1 MPEEKIKSSDSR
13 YLEKLEFDEKLRKG
27 WLNFFVT
34 NFRVVLLF
42 IALISAWGIYAFFEL
57 PRESNPEV
65 KIPIAVVVTA
75 YPGAGPS
82 DVEELVTKK
91 VETAIGGVSGVE
103 KITSRSANSLS
114 AVTVEFSADQE
125 LTEAIRSVRDKV
137 ADIERDLPEDASEP
151 QVSEISFDDRP
162 IMSIALSGPFD
173 ALELRSQ
180 ADRIKDEL
188 EKIEGVREVNISGGD
203 EREISVSYDPGSLAA
218 MGITME
224 KANGAIRAGAQ
235 AIASGNFDSQ
245 GFTYPVRVDAR
256 FTDAQSL
263 GKLPIA
269 HTAEG
274 ALITLSDVAK
284 VEEKAVKRT
293 TISRLSTE
301 GSAPQQAVTIDVVK
315 RSGGSIIEIADRSRE
330 KVAEMVAQM
339 PAGTRFDVTTD
350 FAKYIREDFDRLTHD
365 FLLTLSLV
373 FAILFLIVGLK
384 EALVAGLAVPLVFFV
399 SFGVMLSTGIS
410 LNFLS
415 IFSLILALGLLVD
428 DAIVVVSATKQ
439 YLKTGKFTP
448 EEAVLLVLN
457 DFKVVLTTTTLATT
471 WAFLPLLLA
480 TGMIGEFIKSIPIT
494 VSVTLI
500 SSLLIALMIN
510 HPLAAVLER
519 VRFTKAI
526 FLLSVFSLTAF
537 SLILL
542 YKGGFGGYAAGS
554 LALIG
559 ALKLVRWYGFGGK
572 EILRKNKELSA
583 REWKSADLIK
593 EKLRTQGEGHSS
605 LTGRLIHGI
614 ADFDRLIPFYER
626 TLRKILASKKRRAA
640 TLAATFTLFLAAVAL
655 PVTGIVQSEFFPVSD
670 EDTIYVTLEGP
681 IGLSL
686 DQTDLLAARAEEK
699 VLPYKEVKNFATIV
713 GQAIKLDGS
722 SEHKSSAATIIVTLQ
737 DKERR
742 NRTSYELADAMRED
756 LLLLEGAKVT
766 VESVR
771 GGPPAGAAFEA
782 RISGQDLPT
791 LERIALDLKA
801 QLDSIEG
808 VSSSEISL
816 RSAPAE
822 YTFALEPQRLE
833 LYSLSPVAVG
843 SFLRT
848 AISGTEVTTLTKNGE
863 DTDIVARFDEKE
875 IPTLDAL
882 GNLEIINSQG
892 TAVLLRDVAKIELRP
907 SVESITRIDGE
918 RAVTLSAGV
927 SGKTNPAAVL
937 KQFQEKVMAEY
948 ALPSGYDLSYGGENE
963 QNAESVK
970 SILRAMLV
978 AAVLIISTL
987 VIQFNSFIKPLIVLV
1002 TLPLALIGVF
1012 AGMAIFGVNLSFPG
1026 LIGILALFGIVVK
1039 NAIILID
1046 KINLNIRFGIPFEE
1060 AVIDAGKSRLEA
1072 IFITSI
1078 CTIAGIIPITL
1089 SNELWTA
1096 LGSAVIFGLSV
1107 SSLLT
1112 LLIVPV
1118 MYVSFVKEN

>member
-1 MPEEKIKSSDSR
+1 MSEEKLKSSDSR
-13 YLEKLEFDEKLRKG
+13 YLEKLEFREELRKG

-34 NFRVVLLF
+34 NFRVVLLL
-42 IALISAWGIYAFFEL
+42 IALISAWGLYAFFEL

-65 KIPIAVVVTA
+65 KIPIAMVVTA

-91 VETAIGGVSGVE
+91 IETAIGGVSGVE

-114 AVTVEFSADQE
+114 AVTVEFSADQD

-137 ADIERDLPEDASEP
+137 ADINSDLPEDATEA

-173 ALELRSQ
+173 ALELRAQ
-180 ADRIKDEL
+180 AEKIQDEL
-188 EKIEGVREVNISGGD
+188 EKIEGVREVNVSGGD
-203 EREISVSYDPGSLAA
+203 ERELSVSYDPGKLAA
-218 MGITME
+218 LGVTIE
-224 KANGAIRAGAQ
+224 QANAAIRSSSHAM
-235 AIASGNFDSQ
+235 ASGNFDSQ
-245 GFTYPVRVDAR
+245 GFTYPIRVDAR
-256 FTDAQSL
+256 FTDARSL
-263 GKLPIA
+263 GDLPVG
-269 HTAEG
+269 HKSGG
-274 ALITLSDVAK
+274 ALILLSDVAK
-284 VEEKAVKRT
+284 VEEKAIERT
-293 TISRLSTE
+293 TLSRLSTE
-301 GSAPQQAVTIDVVK
+301 GSIPQQAVTIDVVK
-315 RSGGSIIEIADRSRE
+315 RSGGSIIKIADSARQ
-330 KVAEMVAQM
+330 KTAEMVAGM
-339 PAGTRFDVTTD
+339 PQGTRFDVTTD

-365 FLLTLSLV
+365 FLLTLALV
-373 FAILFLIVGLK
+373 FAILFFIVGLK

-399 SFGVMLSTGIS
+399 SFGVMLASGIS

-494 VSVTLI
+494 VSVTLV

-519 VRFTKAI
+519 VRLTRTI
-526 FLLSVFSLTAF
+526 FLLSLIGLLAASLFALF
-537 SLILL
+537 
-542 YKGGFGGYAAGS
+542 KGGFWGWS
-554 LALIG
+554 IG
-559 ALKLVRWYGFGGK
+559 TLGIAVAIRITRWYLAGGK
-572 EILRKNKELSA
+572 KKLEQNKELSE
-583 REWKSADLIK
+583 REWKDATLIK
-593 EKLRTQGEGHSS
+593 EKLRTQGETHTSFG
-605 LTGRLIHGI
+605 GRLIHGI
-614 ADFDRLIPFYER
+614 ADFDRLIPVYEKMIR
-626 TLRKILASKKRRAA
+626 SVLASKKRRMGA
-640 TLAATFTLFLAAVAL
+640 LLFTFALFLGAVAL
-655 PVTGIVQSEFFPVSD
+655 PISGIVQSEFFPASD
-670 EDTIYVTLEGP
+670 EDTIYVTIEGP

-686 DQTDLLAARAEEK
+686 EKTDELAAKAEEK
-699 VLPYKEVKNFATIV
+699 ILPYKEIKNFSTLV
-713 GQAIKLDGS
+713 GQAIKLYGS
-722 SEHKSSAATIIVTLQ
+722 SQHKSSAATIIITLT
-737 DKERR
+737 DKEERSLA
-742 NRTSYELADAMRED
+742 SYELADSIRAD
-756 LLLLEGAKVT
+756 LAHLEGANVT

-782 RISGQDLPT
+782 RISGEDLPT
-791 LERIALDLKA
+791 LERIATDLKEK
-801 QLDSIEG
+801 LDSIEG
-808 VSSSEISL
+808 VSSSDISL
-816 RSAPAE
+816 KAAPAE
-822 YTFALEPQRLE
+822 YTFTLNPQRLE
-833 LYSLSPVAVG
+833 LYSLSPAAVG

-848 AISGTEVTTLTKNGE
+848 AISGTEITTITQNGK
-863 DTDIVARFDEKE
+863 DVSVVARLDKE
-875 IPTLDAL
+875 ELPSLDAL
-882 GNLEIINSQG
+882 GNLEIINS
-892 TAVLLRDVAKIELRP
+892 AHNAILLKDVAHIELRP
-907 SVESITRIDGE
+907 SLESITRTDGE
-918 RAVTLSAGV
+918 RTATISAGV
-927 SGKTNPAAVL
+927 SGKTNPATVL
-937 KQFQEKVMAEY
+937 KAFQEKLAREY
-948 ALPSGYDLSYGGENE
+948 ALPEGYAVSYGGENE

-978 AAVLIISTL
+978 AALLIISTL
-987 VIQFNSFIKPLIVLV
+987 VIQFNSFIKPLLVLV

-1012 AGMAIFGVNLSFPG
+1012 VGMAIFGVNLSFPG

-1046 KINLNIRFGIPFEE
+1046 KIDLNIRFGIPFGE

-1096 LGSAVIFGLSV
+1096 LGSAIIFGLSV

-1112 LLIVPV
+1112 LFIVPV
-1118 MYVSFVKEN
+1118 MYVSFVKEK